1 MSEFETTYRTQAW
14 TKGIHGLEANVEESS
29 WNAAQEWGT
38 DWQEGEPFQRPQQA
52 SYVLLDWA
60 GPSLD
65 QFLVKG
71 NRLPG
76 VGFDK
81 ACLTTWDCVLFCL
94 NKIRILLARK
104 KGEWLLVGDQWRLS
118 QKTKHG
124 NKNPASSFF
133 FFLNERKTDHVIKEE
148 LGRMKWG
155 ISLLNHTEVATLFKK
170 ITLLKTVDFI
180 RKMCM
185 C

>member
-1 MSEFETTYRTQAW
+1 MG
-14 TKGIHGLEANVEESS
+14 TKIQH
-29 WNAAQEWGT
+29 
-38 DWQEGEPFQRPQQA
+38 
-52 SYVLLDWA
+52 
-60 GPSLD
+60 
-65 QFLVKG
+65 LV
-71 NRLPG
+71 
-76 VGFDK
+76 
-81 ACLTTWDCVLFCL
+81 
-94 NKIRILLARK
+94 
-104 KGEWLLVGDQWRLS
+104 
-118 QKTKHG
+118 
-124 NKNPASSFF
+124 FF